1 MTKAATTAS
10 EQTVLE
16 VVENVQAILWGR
28 IEAGVRKLVKTLVE
42 QSLEGQ
48 ATEATGAER
57 HERTPHRRHYRGG
70 HYRRQLLTKHGAIQ
84 VRVPRLAGE
93 RLRFCA
99 FDRYERRRRDVDAI
113 IGRLF
118 IAGVSTRKLRGIVEA
133 LTGATVSASTVSAI
147 TRSLDEE
154 LAYYRSKPVPA
165 DIRFLF
171 LDGITQK
178 VQELGAEKK
187 VVLCALGVREDGS
200 KDLLGFQLAD
210 DEGTSSWRGF
220 LADLKARG
228 LGGQT
233 PAASAGQALQLII
246 IDGGPGLRA
255 ALKEIFPFV
264 RVQRC
269 IVHKVRNVLAKLRAR
284 NKKAFA
290 QDMRAIWT
298 ARRKR
303 EALAAFRALKARWWV
318 EEERAVRCLE
328 KDLPA
333 CLVYLRFPPELHKAI
348 RTTNLVERMFRE
360 VRRRTRP
367 MGVFANVE
375 SAERIMMGIGQ
386 QLNDA
391 WRPAPHPVGIS
402 AEPLA

>member
-16 VVENVQAILWGR
+16 VVENVQAILWDR

-70 HYRRQLLTKHGAIQ
+70 HYRRRLLTKHGAIQ

-93 RLRFCA
+93 RLRFRA

-178 VQELGAEKK
+178 VQELRAEKK

-264 RVQRC
+264 PVQRC

-402 AEPLA
+402 AGSLA

>member
-1 MTKAATTAS
+1 MAKAATTAS
-10 EQTVLE
+10 ERTVLE
-16 VVENVQAILWGR
+16 VVENVQAILWDR
-28 IEAGVRKLVKTLVE
+28 IEEGVRKLVKTLVE
-42 QSLEGQ
+42 QSLEG
-48 ATEATGAER
+48 EATQAAGAEQ

-70 HYRRQLLTKHGAIQ
+70 HYRRRLLTKHGAIE
-84 VRVPRLAGE
+84 VRVPRLARE

-118 IAGVSTRKLRGIVEA
+118 IAGISTRKLRGIVEA
-133 LTGATVSASTVSAI
+133 LTGAAVSASTVSAI

-154 LAYYRSKPVPA
+154 LAYFRSKPVPP

-178 VQELGAEKK
+178 VQELGVEKK

-228 LGGQT
+228 LGGQ
-233 PAASAGQALQLII
+233 PYGPSGALQLII

-298 ARRKR
+298 ARHKR

-328 KDLPA
+328 KDLTA
-333 CLVYLRFPPELHKAI
+333 CLVYLRFPTELHKAI

-386 QLNDA
+386 QFNDA
-391 WRPAPHPVGIS
+391 WRPAPHPLGIS

>member
-1 MTKAATTAS
+1 MAKEATAAS
-10 EQTVLE
+10 ERTVLE
-16 VVENVQAILWGR
+16 VVEDLQALLWER
-28 IEAGVRKLVKTLVE
+28 IEEGVRKLVKTLVE
-42 QSLEGQ
+42 QSLEG
-48 ATEATGAER
+48 EATQAAGAGR
-57 HERTPHRRHYRGG
+57 HERTSRRRHYRGG
-70 HYRRQLLTKHGAIQ
+70 HYRRRLLTKHGAIEVQ
-84 VRVPRLAGE
+84 VPRLARQ

-133 LTGATVSASTVSAI
+133 LTGAPVSTSTVSAI

-154 LAYYRSKPVPA
+154 LAHFRSKPIPP

-178 VQELGAEKK
+178 VQELGVEKK

-210 DEGTSSWRGF
+210 DEGTASWRGF

-228 LGGQT
+228 LGGQ
-233 PAASAGQALQLII
+233 PYGPSGALQLII
-246 IDGGPGLRA
+246 IDGGPGLQA
-255 ALKEIFPFV
+255 AVKEIFPFV
-264 RVQRC
+264 LVQRC
-269 IVHKVRNVLAKLRAR
+269 IVHKVRNVLAKLHHR

-303 EALAAFRALKARWWV
+303 EALAAFRTLKAKWWV
-318 EEERAVRCLE
+318 EEERAVRCLQ

-348 RTTNLVERMFRE
+348 RTTNPVERMFRE

-367 MGVFANVE
+367 MGVFANAE
-375 SAERIMMGIGQ
+375 SAERIMMGIGH

-391 WRPAPHPVGIS
+391 WRPAPWPVGNS
-402 AEPLA
+402 ATSLA

>member
-1 MTKAATTAS
+1 MAKAAVTAS
-10 EQTVLE
+10 ERTVLE
-16 VVENVQAILWGR
+16 VVENLQAILWER
-28 IEAGVRKLVKTLVE
+28 IEEGVRKLVKTLVE
-42 QSLEGQ
+42 QSLEG
-48 ATEATGAER
+48 EATQVAGAER
-57 HERTPHRRHYRGG
+57 HERTLHRRHYRAG
-70 HYRRQLLTKHGAIQ
+70 HYRRRLLTKHGAIE
-84 VRVPRLAGE
+84 VRVPRLARE

-118 IAGVSTRKLRGIVEA
+118 IAGISTRKLRGIVEA
-133 LTGATVSASTVSAI
+133 LTGSTVSASTVSGI

-154 LAYYRSKPVPA
+154 LAYFRSKPVPG

-178 VQELGAEKK
+178 VQELGVEKK

-210 DEGTSSWRGF
+210 DEGTASWRGF

-228 LGGQT
+228 LGGQ
-233 PAASAGQALQLII
+233 ASSAGSGQTLQLVI

-290 QDMRAIWT
+290 QDMRGIWA
-298 ARRKR
+298 ARHKR
-303 EALAAFRALKARWWV
+303 GALAVFRALKAKWWV

-328 KDLPA
+328 KDLTA
-333 CLVYLRFPPELHKAI
+333 CLVYLRFPAELHKAI

-391 WRPAPHPVGIS
+391 WRPAPQPMGIS
-402 AEPLA
+402 AESLA